1 VLSRRNGNAV
11 FMIILGLV
19 LLIIGIIVGSGILY
33 TIGIILLLVGLILM
47 LVGRTGTM
55 VAGRR
60 HYW

>member
-1 VLSRRNGNAV
+1 
-11 FMIILGLV
+11 MIILGLV
-19 LLIIGIIVGSGILY
+19 LLILGIIVGSGILY
-33 TIGIILLLVGLILM
+33 TIGIILLIVGLILM

>member
-1 VLSRRNGNAV
+1 
-11 FMIILGLV
+11 MIILGLV

-47 LVGRTGTM
+47 LVGRTGTR

>member
-1 VLSRRNGNAV
+1 
-11 FMIILGLV
+11 MIILGLV